1 MLPQANHAGERLHD
15 APADA
20 HPPAR
25 QQHEHRQHEQHEHEH
40 EQRGER
46 GDCVKRGHS
55 PHDGIR
61 RRSAAVPAAA
71 AATAAAA
78 AGRRRAAALSGTIR
92 RSTPFFWSFRC
103 RTKGNQIQLKSKCG
117 PSARGIYV
125 FLRLL
130 VLCFC
135 CLLTHWHNNYWADWP
150 AQAGSNRKAGK
161 GNNMELKSLLLLSI
175 QAQMT

>member
-92 RSTPFFWSFRC
+92 RSTPFFGVSVAERKA
-103 RTKGNQIQLKSKCG
+103 TKFN
-117 PSARGIYV
+117 
-125 FLRLL
+125 
-130 VLCFC
+130 
-135 CLLTHWHNNYWADWP
+135 
-150 AQAGSNRKAGK
+150 SNRNVDRLQGAY
-161 GNNMELKSLLLLSI
+161 MFS
-175 QAQMT
+175 